1 MATEQTRAT
10 GPWLSRQPRRESGPG
25 APRAQRGLYSGR
37 RRCARTCVNGS
48 WRQRDLPYRCW

>member
-37 RRCARTCVNGS
+37 RRCARTCV
-48 WRQRDLPYRCW
+48 